1 MDFESLTM
9 ELNSIKSFLIF
20 DVSEKQKQ
28 KRKQTKN
35 LFIFSFKST

>member
-1 MDFESLTM
+1 M
-9 ELNSIKSFLIF
+9 ELNSIKSFLIC

-28 KRKQTKN
+28 KQKQKQTKN